1 MNIPHCFVSLRYD
14 CTLLLEEGGREG
26 RGRYGNN
33 SRTGVAVSEE
43 MKEGQ
48 SGSGEHGAREGGKG
62 RRVGDREREEEG
74 RERGREGGRKGAGK

>member
-1 MNIPHCFVSLRYD
+1 M
-14 CTLLLEEGGREG
+14 EG

-33 SRTGVAVSEE
+33 SRTGGSVREE

-62 RRVGDREREEEG
+62 KAAGG
-74 RERGREGGRKGAGK
+74 IERGRRKEGNEGGKEAGKEAGKEVKEDECWEIRAGQKR

>member
-43 MKEGQ
+43 MKEGSQ
-48 SGSGEHGAREGGKG
+48 VRESME
-62 RRVGDREREEEG
+62 REREEG
-74 RERGREGGRKGAGK
+74 QRGGMKERGM